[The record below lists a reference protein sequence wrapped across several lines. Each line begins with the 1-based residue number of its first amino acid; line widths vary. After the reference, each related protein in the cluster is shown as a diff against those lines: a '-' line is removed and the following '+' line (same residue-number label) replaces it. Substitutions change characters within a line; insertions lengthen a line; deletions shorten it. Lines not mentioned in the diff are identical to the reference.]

1 MGMAWL
7 HALSGLW
14 LNVEALTCFGSFCLS
29 LLWLFLAILWLS
41 LTKTRASG
49 EGRWRLRRALLLLP
63 SLLLFS
69 SFSFASSISG
79 YTAGSSC
86 FSSQSAACAAI
97 GQVYVAAL
105 GTQSNGCY
113 VGDSAYVGSC
123 ITSGCIG
130 GPIPSSCSASCT
142 PSSSEPL
149 VGSGMGQNGNSIAG
163 NFCDSNTGCVSSY
176 FQNGSGGQTLV
187 TSGASCVQCGSGF
200 NLSPTGSCV
209 SSTAFT
215 ASTPSSSC
223 PSGYSVSPD
232 GCSCQ
237 SGSTYVSPTPLP
249 ASCQAPAAP
258 PLTAPVLSP
267 VSPVTSNG
275 QTSCPSGSSSI
286 SNGSLT
292 SCYVVQRLPQNN
304 TQASPGGGGG
314 GGGGNSTFHLA
325 SPTKSSNGQYSCPP
339 GASVIG
345 SGSSMV
351 CVVSGVAPT
360 ASTGSGTSPTGSAS
374 SGNNFPTSFSMPTMP
389 TESVSVLAL
398 SQIASARESTSESCP
413 SPVTFSVMNHT
424 FSITFT
430 YACQL
435 ASQVRPVVIGVF
447 SLASL
452 LLIVK

>member
-1 MGMAWL
+1 M
-7 HALSGLW
+7 
-14 LNVEALTCFGSFCLS
+14 
-29 LLWLFLAILWLS
+29 AILWLS
-41 LTKTRASG
+41 LTKIRASG

-69 SFSFASSISG
+69 SFSFASSSLYSSYQCSVNGGGFFDISSLSG
-79 YTAGSSC
+79 VCQHWNPSATGTAVVGSFTCTLSGSSYP
-86 FSSQSAACAAI
+86 
-97 GQVYVAAL
+97 GQCSGL
-105 GTQSNGCY
+105 GS
-113 VGDSAYVGSC
+113 
-123 ITSGCIG
+123 
-130 GPIPSSCSASCT
+130 PIVCS
-142 PSSSEPL
+142 PSSSEPV

-200 NLSPTGSCV
+200 NISPTGSCV
-209 SSTAFT
+209 STTAT
-215 ASTPSSSC
+215 TSSTPSSSC

-325 SPTKSSNGQYSCPP
+325 APTKSSNGQYSCPP
-339 GASVIG
+339 GSSVIG

-374 SGNNFPTSFSMPTMP
+374 SGNNYPTSFSMPTMP